1 MASSRYVP
9 LRTSLGLALL
19 LVTLLAPQANS
30 QSETSQSRS
39 SGSSASA
46 HPKKNEKVSQE
57 KKAEDNSNEQ
67 ASESSNVDSS
77 LYVGTETCKGCHE
90 EVGNKFAANPHSK
103 TLTNKR
109 LDRQGCEACHGPG
122 QSHAEAGDPENIVRF
137 ESLSKAE
144 TWKTCSQCHEL
155 SKGRGQAVHQQHGK
169 GEAGCLDCHTI
180 HAAKVQHQLLKSER
194 TKLCSACHASRE

>member
-1 MASSRYVP
+1 MASSRYVA
-9 LRTSLGLALL
+9 LRTSLGLAML
-19 LVTLLAPQANS
+19 LVTLLEPHANS
-30 QSETSQSRS
+30 QNATSQSRS
-39 SGSSASA
+39 SSSSQSAQQKKDEKASQQ
-46 HPKKNEKVSQE
+46 KKSEN
-57 KKAEDNSNEQ
+57 NSTER
-67 ASESSNVDSS
+67 ASESSNVDLS
-77 LYVGTETCKGCHE
+77 LYVGTQTCKGCHE
-90 EVGNKFAANPHSK
+90 DVGNKFAANPHSK

-144 TWKTCSQCHEL
+144 TWKTCSQCHDL

-194 TKLCSACHASRE
+194 AKLCSACHASRE